1 MRPSPLRHPLAVL
14 RQIVGITQKELAN
27 LVGKSAATIQ
37 AIELGKLA
45 LSEELALKIA
55 LETGVAMKWLLDG
68 NPSIA
73 PFRED
78 RLIHEPGDFSKAA
91 FERRRAERA
100 VGESGSI
107 HLIHIP
113 AASGARLT
121 AIEGAAR
128 DNPDWKIAHYRISKF
143 LESLEKEF
151 GLSKE
156 HLDQELLKQEL
167 WRDFENL
174 FEDPDSETGEQVSS
188 PREFVPSFIKTY
200 ERLAKTFKK
209 RTEKQNFQRPGI
221 FPLIQWVLKA
231 MHVISPAQPHKA
243 LLRKIAD
250 AKAKAAKGAESSKTP
265 A

>member
-1 MRPSPLRHPLAVL
+1 
-14 RQIVGITQKELAN
+14 
-27 LVGKSAATIQ
+27 
-37 AIELGKLA
+37 
-45 LSEELALKIA
+45 
-55 LETGVAMKWLLDG
+55 
-68 NPSIA
+68 
-73 PFRED
+73 
-78 RLIHEPGDFSKAA
+78 
-91 FERRRAERA
+91 

-107 HLIHIP
+107 HLIHFP
-113 AASGARLT
+113 GVSGARLT

-128 DNPDWKIAHYRISKF
+128 DNPDWKIADYRISKF

-200 ERLAKTFKK
+200 KRLAKTFKQ
-209 RTEKQNFQRPGI
+209 RTEKQNFETPGI
-221 FPLIQWVLKA
+221 FPLIRWVLKA
-231 MHVISPAQPHKA
+231 MHVISPNQPHP
-243 LLRKIAD
+243 LLREKS
-250 AKAKAAKGAESSKTP
+250 KAAGSSKPP